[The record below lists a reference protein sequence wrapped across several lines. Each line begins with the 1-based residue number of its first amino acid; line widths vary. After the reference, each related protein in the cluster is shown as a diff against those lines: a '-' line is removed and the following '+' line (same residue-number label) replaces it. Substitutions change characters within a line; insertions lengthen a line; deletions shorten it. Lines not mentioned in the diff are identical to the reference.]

1 MFVKMTHKP
10 INSFF
15 FVNLLLA
22 AAGCL
27 ASCSETSAIWD
38 IAPITPK
45 IYLYDADGSNLLDP
59 ACAGGVDISGV
70 TAAFKGETYYV
81 TCGEDTKAYMPVF
94 IGLVLKQDFKG
105 NYCLEFGELDGT
117 EDFANETLA
126 VDWGDGMSTEITIF
140 NRFRW
145 KNNGSPSI
153 SRHFLLDGVRTKD
166 EVPVFYV
173 VK

>member
-1 MFVKMTHKP
+1 MEC
-10 INSFF
+10 NSLKKLLFGS
-15 FVNLLLA
+15 LLLA

-27 ASCSETSAIWD
+27 DSCSETSDVVWD
-38 IAPITPK
+38 IAPIVPK
-45 IYLYDADGSNLLDP
+45 IYLNDADGRNLLDP
-59 ACAGGVDISGV
+59 AVGEGVDISGV
-70 TAAFKGETYYV
+70 SATFREETYYV
-81 TCGEDTKAYMPVF
+81 TCGEDTKAYLPVF

-117 EDFANETLA
+117 EDFSNESLA
-126 VDWGDGMSTEITIF
+126 IDWGDGSSTVITIY

-145 KNNGSPSI
+145 KNNGSPAI